1 MKRPF
6 ITQYFLSPDAS
17 GKKPVSVGYAASITG
32 ARRNMAVRI
41 VVGQYGLAVV
51 LERDSHEVLSVMRR
65 TKAGLS
71 IKDTPVEVTV

>member
-1 MKRPF
+1 
-6 ITQYFLSPDAS
+6 
-17 GKKPVSVGYAASITG
+17 
-32 ARRNMAVRI
+32 MAVRI